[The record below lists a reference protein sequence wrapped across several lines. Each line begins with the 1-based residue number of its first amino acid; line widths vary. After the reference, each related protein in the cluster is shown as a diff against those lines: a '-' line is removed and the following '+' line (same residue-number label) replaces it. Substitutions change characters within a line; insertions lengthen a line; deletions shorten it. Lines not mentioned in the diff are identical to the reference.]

1 MYSKFRSRVQ
11 KILPIPEEECDAFFS
26 SEKKFRNLKAK
37 DFLIRENEICRE
49 MAFVNKGVLRMY
61 YLSPAGK
68 EINTMFF
75 FENDFATSFQSLLQ
89 QRPGRYFIQAL
100 EDCELITVAH
110 DTLQNAYEHSHLWNK
125 FGRIIAEKS
134 YIISE
139 KRIESLLFLDAEER
153 YLNLVKTYPRV
164 FEQVPLYHIA
174 SYLGIERESLSRLRK
189 KLSKATTIVT

>member
-11 KILPIPEEECDAFFS
+11 KILAIPDTECDAFFS

-37 DFLIRENEICRE
+37 EYLIRENETCHE
-49 MAFVNKGVLRMY
+49 VAFVNSGVLRMY

-75 FENDFATSFQSLLQ
+75 FENDFATSFQSMLLQ
-89 QRPGRYFIQAL
+89 KPSRYFIQAL
-100 EDCELITVAH
+100 EDCELITVAY
-110 DTLQNAYEHSHLWNK
+110 DTLQNAYDHSHLWNK

-139 KRIESLLFLDAEER
+139 KRIENLLFLDAEER
-153 YLNLVKTYPRV
+153 YLNLVKTYPKV

-189 KLSKATTIVT
+189 KLSQPKTIVT

>member
-1 MYSKFRSRVQ
+1 MESKFRSRVL
-11 KILPIPEEECDAFFS
+11 KILHIPEEECDAFFA
-26 SEKKFRNLKAK
+26 SEKKELNLKAK
-37 DFLIRENEICRE
+37 EYFIRENEICTE

-61 YLSPAGK
+61 YLAPDGK

-75 FENDFATSFQSLLQ
+75 FENDFVTSYQSLLLQ
-89 QRPGRYFIQAL
+89 QPGRYFIQAL
-100 EDCELITVAH
+100 ADCELITVNYH
-110 DTLQNAYEHSHLWNK
+110 TLQNAYQHSHLWDK
-125 FGRIIAEKS
+125 FGRLIAEKS

-139 KRIESLLFLDAEER
+139 RRIESLLFLNAEQR

-189 KLSKATTIVT
+189 KLSKPREIVT